1 MPKILEDKKI
11 KKGDCEVLY
20 SKNAMACKWMDNQAV
35 ILLSTALEGMDDVLP
50 VQRRL
55 KVSAAKC
62 SIACPTVVKLYDNG
76 MGGVD
81 FMDQRTAVYQ
91 LDRKSSVRFYLRM
104 FFDLLDIACVN
115 SFLVYNMK
123 HPKQSTLLDYKIVIA
138 KNLFDAIKVVKELSC
153 YQDQVKE
160 RVLQLQAMTTV
171 AIYQSF
177 SQHEKEGKGNRT
189 FVACLACDIPLCLVK
204 NRSCFSKHHM

>member
-138 KNLFDAIKVVKELSC
+138 KNLIRYHQICQRAVPLSRPS
-153 YQDQVKE
+153 K
-160 RVLQLQAMTTV
+160 RKSTSV
-171 AIYQSF
+171 ASNDHG
-177 SQHEKEGKGNRT
+177 SH
-189 FVACLACDIPLCLVK
+189 LAE
-204 NRSCFSKHHM
+204 F